1 VFRYYFCIPV
11 VFCLFFIQF
20 RQLFYLCE
28 FLWRLRTSP
37 ASTSKTTAAAS
48 NAAYELIGV
57 SSPVLTDPDPAFDS
71 DLVSDLDSDSNFVS
85 DIELV
90 LDSDFTS
97 GLEPSSGVAA
107 VFSFSTSGC
116 VEMSFML
123 LLNTISSTVL

>member
-20 RQLFYLCE
+20 RQLLYLCE

-37 ASTSKTTAAAS
+37 ASTSRTTAAAS

-57 SSPVLTDPDPAFDS
+57 SSPVLTDPDSA
-71 DLVSDLDSDSNFVS
+71 LVSDLDSDSNFVS